1 LILRRCVIITS
12 FDITYY
18 CLITKRFFSS
28 IIFTRKRKLIR
39 TSFPYETF
47 TFFYVIDF
55 CNLFSQNDSR
65 KKNESLILSGAPT
78 RANEKG
84 TCPTCNRH
92 FGIRAYDRHVAWCK
106 DRITQVSV
114 NPAVNLAKERLEA
127 RIRYRAPTLKSRRT
141 VTREKYSPGSATNQ
155 STKSSLS
162 APSLAKPKEN
172 TLITNYSRETP
183 IKQKPAIV

>member
-1 LILRRCVIITS
+1 VYLIFWESVFLITS
-12 FDITYY
+12 LSNITYY
-18 CLITKRFFSS
+18 CPIIEEIFSKEEINS
-28 IIFTRKRKLIR
+28 SDFILSFYIIDL
-39 TSFPYETF
+39 
-47 TFFYVIDF
+47 
-55 CNLFSQNDSR
+55 CNLFSQIDSR

-141 VTREKYSPGSATNQ
+141 VTREKYSPASAANQ
-155 STKSSLS
+155 SAKSSLS

-172 TLITNYSRETP
+172 TLVTNYSRETP
-183 IKQKPAIV
+183 IKQRPAVV

>member
-1 LILRRCVIITS
+1 VSFLYETSTS
-12 FDITYY
+12 F
-18 CLITKRFFSS
+18 
-28 IIFTRKRKLIR
+28 
-39 TSFPYETF
+39 YE
-47 TFFYVIDF
+47 IDF
-55 CNLFSQNDSR
+55 CNLFSQIDSR

-141 VTREKYSPGSATNQ
+141 VTREKYSPGSAANQ

-172 TLITNYSRETP
+172 TLITNYSRETS
-183 IKQKPAIV
+183 IKQKPAVV